1 MLGGIFHRRPPL
13 TPPHLAPWSTAT
25 TFRLFE
31 PRGCGLSS
39 WVDASA
45 KPGLSK
51 GHTHGTSIAYFV
63 LLPMPLIS
71 TTVNSSAREPLE
83 RRVTGLFRSQCI
95 PRAVC
100 TPRRRFGFGT
110 ASSSAKWFSA
120 DTLVTRFFRVSSPI
134 WASTLRLRPRPKT
147 ASK

>member
-1 MLGGIFHRRPPL
+1 MGFRVLGFWARGNLPQ
-13 TPPHLAPWSTAT
+13 TPSTDPSSLSALIDSDIKLAREDLVSTILMNPASQMHSYFSA

-45 KPGLSK
+45 NPGLSK

-71 TTVNSSAREPLE
+71 TTVNSSAREPPE
-83 RRVTGLFRSQCI
+83 RSG
-95 PRAVC
+95 
-100 TPRRRFGFGT
+100 
-110 ASSSAKWFSA
+110 
-120 DTLVTRFFRVSSPI
+120 
-134 WASTLRLRPRPKT
+134 STLIHSSHVSF
-147 ASK
+147 ACQ